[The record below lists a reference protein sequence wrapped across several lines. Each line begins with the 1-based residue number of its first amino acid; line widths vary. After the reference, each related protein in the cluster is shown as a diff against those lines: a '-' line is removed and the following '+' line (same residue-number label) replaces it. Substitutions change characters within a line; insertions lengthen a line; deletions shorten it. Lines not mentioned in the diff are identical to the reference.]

1 MSRLGTAARATSL
14 GVSAL
19 GAAVYLTAFRPRSQV
34 FGSFP
39 YAAQTAEKVVAL
51 SFDDGPNEPYTSRLL
66 DTLDTYNVKA
76 TFFQVGRCAQRF
88 PSTTRRVVQSGHVL
102 GNHSYSH
109 SFTSYLR
116 QPRQEIEAQPS
127 RPLRVLRPSPMQPAS
142 ATL

>member
-1 MSRLGTAARATSL
+1 MSRLGTAARATAL

-76 TFFQVGRCAQRF
+76 TFFQVGPLCATVSVHHPARGAE
-88 PSTTRRVVQSGHVL
+88 R
-102 GNHSYSH
+102 
-109 SFTSYLR
+109 
-116 QPRQEIEAQPS
+116 PRPG
-127 RPLRVLRPSPMQPAS
+127 
-142 ATL
+142 